1 MKKLTTFIRSLHKI
15 EVFDILK
22 QLYIKTVLLFFQY
35 DRLKQNIKLQKQPN
49 GCYIGDGSNLVKIS
63 FDISINT
70 RTEYIIINILLKENQ
85 GSDFN
90 QID

>member
-1 MKKLTTFIRSLHKI
+1 M
-15 EVFDILK
+15 
-22 QLYIKTVLLFFQY
+22 
-35 DRLKQNIKLQKQPN
+35 KLQKQPN

>member
-1 MKKLTTFIRSLHKI
+1 MKKLTTFKRSLHKI
-15 EVFDILK
+15 EVFDMCCC
-22 QLYIKTVLLFFQY
+22 FFQY

-49 GCYIGDGSNLVKIS
+49 GCYIGDGRNLVKIS